1 MYECM
6 TTSVELVQ
14 YYVSMYDFTYN
25 TKVDCN
31 WVMVVVVVVLDLT
44 LGGRGFESQFLLFA

>member
-31 WVMVVVVVVLDLT
+31 WIMVVVVVRDLT

>member
-1 MYECM
+1 M

-31 WVMVVVVVVLDLT
+31 WVMVVVLDLT